1 MRENF
6 LENEAHQSWD
16 AAGHLVRFRPCQT
29 PRQRDFGTERN
40 IL

>member
-16 AAGHLVRFRPCQT
+16 GILVQKETSYKTLF
-29 PRQRDFGTERN
+29 
-40 IL
+40 